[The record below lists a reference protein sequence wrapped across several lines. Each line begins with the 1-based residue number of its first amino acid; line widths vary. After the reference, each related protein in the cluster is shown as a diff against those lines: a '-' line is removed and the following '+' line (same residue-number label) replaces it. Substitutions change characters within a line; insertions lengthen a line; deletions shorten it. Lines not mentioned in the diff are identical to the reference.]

1 MDTLIAPPPSRFATI
16 IGAVTALAV
25 LVGPLVAFLWAVS

>member
-1 MDTLIAPPPSRFATI
+1 MDTLIAPPPSRIATV
-16 IGAVTALAV
+16 IGAVTALGL